1 MKKIV
6 TFSNFMVLLGIMTI
20 LFYLI
25 PAVTIAANGEARDT
39 AVNLFTATFGGAF
52 TIDLQV
58 IKLSYNL
65 QASAGLVVAFVLGLV
80 GILFSIAK
88 VKVKYANL
96 IACPFYLASGILVA
110 FSSQLVFNANAN
122 VGIPNT
128 FTYSMAPGAITVA
141 TFFCILGGFA
151 LIDFIA
157 SVAKPKQVN
166 PAY

>member
-1 MKKIV
+1 MKKIL
-6 TFSNFMVLLGIMTI
+6 TFNNFMVFLGILTI

-25 PAVTIAANGEARDT
+25 PAVTIAADTQARST
-39 AVNLFTATFGGAF
+39 TVNLFTATFGGPF
-52 TIDLQV
+52 TIDLIYKQ
-58 IKLSYNL
+58 LSYNL
-65 QASAGLVVAFVLGLV
+65 QANAGLIVAFVLGV
-80 GILFSIAK
+80 IAILFSIAK
-88 VKVKYANL
+88 VKIKYANL

-122 VGIPNT
+122 VSIPAT
-128 FTYSMAPGAITVA
+128 YTYSMAPVA